1 VIGAFGLQRRAR
13 GAKGGRARAD
23 RVSYSANPL
32 LVVKL
37 PAWRSRALLLLLFTG
52 FLALVFRAV
61 YLQGGAGT
69 NFLQRQGE
77 VRYARTLDVPGTRGK
92 VLDRN
97 GVVLAAS
104 VPARAVWA
112 IPDDVDASPEQ
123 LTQLARLLQMPLP
136 ELKRKLTDDDRKFT
150 FLRRQV
156 DLDVAK
162 KVQALKLAGIHQ
174 SPEFKRHYP
183 EGPAVAHVTG
193 FTSVEDRGQEGVELS
208 WESVLAARTGSRRVI
223 KDRLGNVVE
232 EDWLL
237 APADGN
243 DVRLSIDSRIQFI
256 AYSALK
262 NAIDAHKAK
271 AGAVVVLDA
280 GTGEIL
286 ALANWPSFDPNSRGQ
301 WQKAAVRNRVITD
314 TFEPGSTM
322 KPFSIAAAIE
332 AGKVT
337 PQQSIQTAPGKLT
350 VGGRTIGDA
359 HAYGML
365 TVAEVVAKSSN
376 VGTAKIALDLPAET
390 LWDLYTKV
398 GFGQAPRVA
407 VGAVAGRLRPAGT
420 WRPIEQ
426 ATIAYGYGVSVSLLQ
441 LARAY
446 TVFARDGDVV
456 PLSLVKLD
464 APPPSIPVLRPQTA
478 AAMRNMLE
486 MAVGNGGTAPRAR
499 IDDYRV
505 AGKTGTARKLRD
517 GRYVSEYVASFAGFA
532 PVSKPRLVVAVMID
546 EPDAGQFYGGQVAAP
561 VFAEVVARSLRTLQ
575 VPPDATPPVLARNRT
590 DTREGAL

>member
-1 VIGAFGLQRRAR
+1 MIRPFGPKRLGRNA
-13 GAKGGRARAD
+13 GGGRARPD

-37 PAWRSRALLLLLFTG
+37 PAWRSRVLLLLLFTG
-52 FLALVFRAV
+52 FLALVVRAV
-61 YLQGGAGT
+61 YLQGGGGT

-97 GVVLAAS
+97 GIVLAAS
-104 VPARAVWA
+104 VPARAIWA
-112 IPDDVDASPEQ
+112 IPDDVDATPEQ
-123 LTQLARLLQMPLP
+123 LAQLARLLQMPLP
-136 ELKRKLTDDDRKFT
+136 ELKRKLADDDRKFA

-156 DLDVAK
+156 DLEVAK
-162 KVQALKLAGIHQ
+162 KIQALKLAGIHQ

-193 FTSVEDRGQEGVELS
+193 FTNVEDRGQEGVELS
-208 WESVLAARTGSRRVI
+208 WDTVLAARAGSRRVI

-237 APADGN
+237 APADGD

-256 AYSALK
+256 AFSALK
-262 NAIDAHKAK
+262 GAIDTHKAK

-286 ALANWPSFDPNSRGQ
+286 ALASLPSFDPNARGS
-301 WQKAAVRNRVITD
+301 WNKEAVRNRVVTD

-322 KPFSIAAAIE
+322 KPFTVAAAVE
-332 AGKVT
+332 AGKVS
-337 PQQSIQTAPGKLT
+337 PQQTIQTAPGKLT
-350 VGGRTIGDA
+350 IGGRTIGDA
-359 HAYGML
+359 HAYGLL
-365 TVAEVVAKSSN
+365 TVSEVVAKSSN

-407 VGAVAGRLRPAGT
+407 VGAVAGRLRPASA

-446 TVFARDGDVV
+446 TVFARDGDIV
-456 PLSLVKLD
+456 PLTLLKLD
-464 APPPSIPVLRPQTA
+464 APPPSIPVLRPETA

-499 IDDYRV
+499 IDGYRV
-505 AGKTGTARKLRD
+505 AGKTGTARKLRN

-561 VFAEVVARSLRTLQ
+561 VFAEVAARSLRTLQ
-575 VPPDATPPVLARNRT
+575 VPPDAAPTVLARSRAEP
-590 DTREGAL
+590 REGAL

>member
-1 VIGAFGLQRRAR
+1 MSAIGQ
-13 GAKGGRARAD
+13 
-23 RVSYSANPL
+23 P
-32 LVVKL
+32 
-37 PAWRSRALLLLLFTG
+37 
-52 FLALVFRAV
+52 
-61 YLQGGAGT
+61 
-69 NFLQRQGE
+69 E
-77 VRYARTLDVPGTRGK
+77 RT
-92 VLDRN
+92 
-97 GVVLAAS
+97 
-104 VPARAVWA
+104 
-112 IPDDVDASPEQ
+112 
-123 LTQLARLLQMPLP
+123 TQ
-136 ELKRKLTDDDRKFT
+136 
-150 FLRRQV
+150 
-156 DLDVAK
+156 
-162 KVQALKLAGIHQ
+162 
-174 SPEFKRHYP
+174 
-183 EGPAVAHVTG
+183 
-193 FTSVEDRGQEGVELS
+193 
-208 WESVLAARTGSRRVI
+208 
-223 KDRLGNVVE
+223 
-232 EDWLL
+232 
-237 APADGN
+237 
-243 DVRLSIDSRIQFI
+243 
-256 AYSALK
+256 
-262 NAIDAHKAK
+262 
-271 AGAVVVLDA
+271 
-280 GTGEIL
+280 
-286 ALANWPSFDPNSRGQ
+286 
-301 WQKAAVRNRVITD
+301 NRVIALFRDELQYRYLGDWRDRKGNSNIEVELLTAYLTRCGYTPAQIGKALD
-314 TFEPGSTM
+314 ALRREADNHSRNLYGNNQAVYALLRYGVPV
-322 KPFSIAAAIE
+322 KIE

-407 VGAVAGRLRPAGT
+407 VGAVAGRLRPAST

-446 TVFARDGDVV
+446 MVFARDGDVV

-464 APPPSIPVLRPQTA
+464 APPPSILVLQPQTA

-575 VPPDATPPVLARNRT
+575 VPPDATPSVLARNRT

>member
-1 VIGAFGLQRRAR
+1 MIRAFGSQRSGRNA
-13 GAKGGRARAD
+13 GGGRARPD

-37 PAWRSRALLLLLFTG
+37 PAWRSRVLLLLLFIG
-52 FLALVFRAV
+52 FLALVIRAA

-77 VRYARTLDVPGTRGK
+77 VRYARTLDVPGTRGR

-104 VPARAVWA
+104 VPARAIWA
-112 IPDDVDASPEQ
+112 IPDDVDATPEQ
-123 LTQLARLLQMPLP
+123 LAQLARLLQMPLP
-136 ELKRKLTDDDRKFT
+136 ELKRRLADDDRKFA

-162 KVQALKLAGIHQ
+162 KIQALKLAGIHQ

-193 FTSVEDRGQEGVELS
+193 FTNVEDRGQEGVELS
-208 WESVLAARTGSRRVI
+208 WESLLAARTGSRRVI
-223 KDRLGNVVE
+223 KDRLGNVIE

-237 APADGN
+237 APADGD

-256 AYSALK
+256 AFSALK
-262 NAIDAHKAK
+262 SAVDTHRAK
-271 AGAVVVLDA
+271 AGAVIVLDV
-280 GTGEIL
+280 GTGEVL
-286 ALANWPSFDPNSRGQ
+286 ALANWPSFDPNARGS
-301 WQKAAVRNRVITD
+301 WSTEAVRNRVITD

-322 KPFSIAAAIE
+322 KPFTIAAALE

-337 PQQSIQTAPGKLT
+337 PGRSIQTAPGKLT
-350 VGGRTIGDA
+350 IGGHTIGDA
-359 HAYGML
+359 HAYGLL
-365 TVAEVVAKSSN
+365 TVSEVVAKSSN
-376 VGTAKIALDLPAET
+376 VGTAKIALELPAET

-407 VGAVAGRLRPAGT
+407 VGAVAGRLRPASA

-426 ATIAYGYGVSVSLLQ
+426 ATIGYGYGLSVSLLQ

-446 TVFARDGDVV
+446 TVFARDGDIV

-464 APPPSIPVLRPQTA
+464 APPPSIQVMRPETA
-478 AAMRNMLE
+478 ASMRNMLE
-486 MAVGNGGTAPRAR
+486 MAVSSVGTAPRAR
-499 IDDYRV
+499 IDGYRV
-505 AGKTGTARKLRD
+505 AGKTGTARKLRN
-517 GRYVSEYVASFAGFA
+517 GHYVSAYVASFAGFA
-532 PVSKPRLVVAVMID
+532 PVSNPRLVVAVMID
-546 EPDAGQFYGGQVAAP
+546 EPEAGQFYGGQVAAP
-561 VFAEVVARSLRTLQ
+561 VFAEVASRSLRALQ
-575 VPPDATPPVLARNRT
+575 VPPDAASTVVARNRT
-590 DTREGAL
+590 EAKEGAL